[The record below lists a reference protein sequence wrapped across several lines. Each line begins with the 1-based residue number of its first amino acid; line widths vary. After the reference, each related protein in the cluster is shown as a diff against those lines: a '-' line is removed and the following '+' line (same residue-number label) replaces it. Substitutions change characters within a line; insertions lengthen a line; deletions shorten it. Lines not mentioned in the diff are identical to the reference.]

1 MNSVDL
7 NLLKYYAKLREHRC
21 GIAEGIRVIAFRN
34 MDHLSRTILQL
45 GITDLS
51 EEASRNS
58 ILNKMLEDQGLH
70 SNHMNRWLLQAAT
83 WVPWEIYMCLLDAEI
98 DNYKRISDKHPSLTY
113 EPLEDYFLSHPSVVT
128 SRRKARHSLLHPL
141 KETTYEEN
149 LHQFMN
155 NARKSSADPKIYL
168 VRLQNLIDE
177 YLEWFQET
185 LRTSLAD
192 EISRQSY
199 KEVFEFKRRHIQRVT
214 DIIDKTTDADTKA
227 AITSWLD
234 GFLESSESLP
244 LSVEP
249 DYELTTAQRRTLS
262 QWEEA
267 VDILGQAL
275 PERPYSSSQGSVQT
289 PIHKELSSF
298 LSSPARKDQPAWT
311 GQVLPEYLQGKR
323 SGYIGLL
330 FRSFIILNEMGIYLT
345 QVTTRCRIGEMEDY
359 PRNLAEFEARFATE
373 QACREYLCQ
382 LRWPEG
388 FRCPRCGHD
397 KAWAVRTALLECAGC
412 GHQASPTAGTIFQ
425 DTRQPLQSWF
435 RAMWWLTSQKNGASA
450 LGLQRVLGLGSYKT
464 AWTWLHKLRRAM
476 VRPGRDRLSGR
487 VEVDETYLG
496 GLEEGVR
503 GRQTDAKAL
512 IVVAAEEDG
521 AGIGRVRIRTIP
533 NASGDSLMA
542 FVGESIEPGSVVH
555 TDGWLGYEPLEGDG
569 YRHEVSYLEGQP
581 ARASKLLPRVHRVVS
596 LVKRWILG
604 THQGAVSHE
613 HLDSYLD
620 EFAFRFNRRKSRSRG
635 KLFYRL
641 VQQAVAVPPAP
652 YKSRSEAPRHALR
665 TTTTC
670 RGYFP
675 IPESSKY
682 PSSMNPTRQSL
693 MTSIPGSLVCPVRR
707 SSVEMI

>member
-1 MNSVDL
+1 
-7 NLLKYYAKLREHRC
+7 
-21 GIAEGIRVIAFRN
+21 
-34 MDHLSRTILQL
+34 
-45 GITDLS
+45 
-51 EEASRNS
+51 
-58 ILNKMLEDQGLH
+58 
-70 SNHMNRWLLQAAT
+70 
-83 WVPWEIYMCLLDAEI
+83 
-98 DNYKRISDKHPSLTY
+98 
-113 EPLEDYFLSHPSVVT
+113 
-128 SRRKARHSLLHPL
+128 
-141 KETTYEEN
+141 
-149 LHQFMN
+149 
-155 NARKSSADPKIYL
+155 
-168 VRLQNLIDE
+168 
-177 YLEWFQET
+177 
-185 LRTSLAD
+185 
-192 EISRQSY
+192 
-199 KEVFEFKRRHIQRVT
+199 
-214 DIIDKTTDADTKA
+214 
-227 AITSWLD
+227 
-234 GFLESSESLP
+234 
-244 LSVEP
+244 
-249 DYELTTAQRRTLS
+249 
-262 QWEEA
+262 
-267 VDILGQAL
+267 
-275 PERPYSSSQGSVQT
+275 
-289 PIHKELSSF
+289 
-298 LSSPARKDQPAWT
+298 
-311 GQVLPEYLQGKR
+311 
-323 SGYIGLL
+323 
-330 FRSFIILNEMGIYLT
+330 
-345 QVTTRCRIGEMEDY
+345 MEDY
-359 PRNLAEFEARFATE
+359 PRNLAEFEACFATE

-604 THQGAVSHE
+604 HASRSGQSRASR
-613 HLDSYLD
+613 LLP
-620 EFAFRFNRRKSRSRG
+620 RRIRLPLQPPQVQKSRQALLPPGSTGRRRATG
-635 KLFYRL
+635 TLQIAGRRHRDTRYGRPQHVGAISQYLSQVNTHPVLF
-641 VQQAVAVPPAP
+641 
-652 YKSRSEAPRHALR
+652 KSRPTPQTMRTLAALGLR
-665 TTTTC
+665 
-670 RGYFP
+670 
-675 IPESSKY
+675 
-682 PSSMNPTRQSL
+682 
-693 MTSIPGSLVCPVRR
+693 
-707 SSVEMI
+707 